1 MAMWP
6 SFLTNQGKTSRS
18 VSPSISDDKG
28 PLSLD
33 ITPDDFE
40 TDHVPRKHKV
50 HTMGPTSRNDSFM
63 TYGLSAEDDSNLDIL
78 AAQLTLQ
85 AHEAKALAAASAAYL
100 KAPRPLLSTPCR
112 RGSWRETSLY
122 SGDVKHAP
130 KRSYFGKDLEQGGKK
145 MGSLAAHLG
154 LWSKDGSGALEMNG
168 KSPPHGL
175 EMLSQVSGIQQ
186 TPIQTITYMK
196 DGSKRVDDL
205 GLKDVLRYIQSAV
218 RSVHA
223 KEQEMFALQRGESLA
238 SSTSAYTP
246 SITTSPASS
255 APPAL
260 YFARGHDFPNGH
272 EHAQL
277 APAPGKNAWGS
288 GSSNSVPYTVPPPYG
303 EARARSAEELRFRSD
318 PSHTMDT
325 GGLHRTATGRARR
338 SSQRLPPE
346 GPFPRCT
353 PTSYTSCGSVGV
365 GGGMGPGGM
374 PGGGAGGGGGPGGML
389 NARDIR
395 RLCTGLDSEAARKKE
410 MSIAVRKHTVI
421 LNLDELRCLVFWD
434 RLIVLVPEGADPEC
448 HGRLEANLNW
458 LRLQKKAFAVGEG
471 GGKRG
476 EGGAE
481 GVMEGGAEEEEEG
494 FEFVALEVGR

>member
-1 MAMWP
+1 MWP

-272 EHAQL
+272 EHAQP

-353 PTSYTSCGSVGV
+353 PTSY
-365 GGGMGPGGM
+365 
-374 PGGGAGGGGGPGGML
+374 
-389 NARDIR
+389 
-395 RLCTGLDSEAARKKE
+395 
-410 MSIAVRKHTVI
+410 
-421 LNLDELRCLVFWD
+421 
-434 RLIVLVPEGADPEC
+434 
-448 HGRLEANLNW
+448 
-458 LRLQKKAFAVGEG
+458 
-471 GGKRG
+471 
-476 EGGAE
+476 
-481 GVMEGGAEEEEEG
+481 
-494 FEFVALEVGR
+494 